1 MIAELRDEIY
11 TVLQTV
17 SGLEPHYMKADQDS
31 DLSANTTVPYVVFS
45 EVIDNRAR
53 LDTQTGE
60 AIVPVQF
67 DFYGAVNGLSALE
80 TIYESAKTA
89 LLDKTNYSFTAY
101 DFVDIYVDFSIPVP
115 QSDATQISLQITY
128 KLEVI

>member
-1 MIAELRDEIY
+1 M
-11 TVLQTV
+11 
-17 SGLEPHYMKADQDS
+17 
-31 DLSANTTVPYVVFS
+31 
-45 EVIDNRAR
+45 
-53 LDTQTGE
+53 
-60 AIVPVQF
+60 QF